1 MAVKKNMA
9 GSISFI
15 KVESE
20 AGINNVSALAETIWF
35 EYFPNII
42 SIQQIEYM
50 LDKFLSQKAISEQ
63 ISQGTSFYIVKKD
76 RELVGFIAI
85 RVDDSSGRRRLFLS
99 KLYLEKFHRGGGI
112 ASRMFAFVKE
122 QAAERNCDSV
132 FLTVNKINSHAINVY
147 YHWGFKKEK
156 DLVTDIGNGFVMDDY
171 VMSLDLAQ
179 TPAGSD
185 N

>member
-1 MAVKKNMA
+1 MA

-20 AGINNVSALAETIWF
+20 AGINNVSALAENIWF

-122 QAAERNCDSV
+122 QAAERNCV
-132 FLTVNKINSHAINVY
+132 R
-147 YHWGFKKEK
+147 KEK